1 MFDDLNKNNQPAEGG
16 INKKSVFP
24 KTEDIFADTENQAP
38 LKPDVFKP
46 KEQTPGVI
54 ASAEYEESSSLRKKI
69 LVSVGIVLILG
80 ALGYIGYMGYVNF
93 FLSNKDINN
102 DAREGNLIQEN
113 SGKSLVDE
121 NKIDTQAD
129 IKENVSTEEAQP
141 VQSQPID
148 SDQDGLS
155 DDEEKSLGMNENSTD
170 TDNDG
175 LFDREEV
182 KVYKTNPLLTDTDGD
197 GFSDG
202 DEVKNGYNPSG
213 SGKLYELK

>member
-16 INKKSVFP
+16 INKKSVSP
-24 KTEDIFADTENQAP
+24 KIEDIFADTENQTSV
-38 LKPDVFKP
+38 KPDVFKP

-54 ASAEYEESSSLRKKI
+54 ASAEYEESSSLGKKI
-69 LVSVGIVLILG
+69 LISVGVIFILG

-93 FLSNKDINN
+93 FLSNKDVNN
-102 DAREGNLIQEN
+102 NTQEENLVQKNGEETLI
-113 SGKSLVDE
+113 DE
-121 NKIDTQAD
+121 NKPDMQTD
-129 IKENVSTEEAQP
+129 VKEKTPIEESQP
-141 VQSQPID
+141 VQSQSID

-155 DDEEKSLGMNENSTD
+155 DDEEKSLGMDENSTD
-170 TDNDG
+170 TDGDG

-202 DEVKNGYNPSG
+202 DEVKNGYNPNG